1 MEASTMADQSSG
13 PLGLPPTVWV
23 VIIVGL
29 AGALAATQH
38 PFQDVRP
45 GDPTTSAYRHAPS
58 EDQDIE
64 ARQWEDPFSAVAIA
78 RRAAT
83 KSGSASSPPADDSHT
98 TRRLNADRTK
108 EPSDRTKDPAHL
120 LVVGVMVPGA
130 PYADDIETRR
140 RTRYAI
146 LAGLY
151 QEGYVPDDSEHIG
164 FIFLPE
170 LSTEIPNAHNIAAY
184 EWLHA
189 ENDWLHAEMSAH
201 PARNP
206 RILLLWLDQDG
217 FRDRPLARFSLIVGD
232 IAGDA
237 PLDAVS
243 AVIIGPADSAG
254 LQAMSTELDQ
264 GPQNDCEL
272 IAATRRHISI
282 YSPRATAL
290 DWLIVSDQVKS
301 RYSDMANDQ
310 NADHFHD
317 RCANVTLYR
326 TVASDFT
333 VVSALYKELQYRGVR
348 NVGEIALVTERDTL
362 YARLISRYF
371 NNCEGTKRVKDRY
384 TVTWSGEGEDAPS
397 TDAADDKIQ
406 PQCFTYLRGLDGL
419 APPAPNSADT
429 AQSSSDT
436 KSATTP
442 SAPPAP
448 LAQESATGQ
457 GQFDYLRRLATTLA
471 SARDDPA
478 CGRVAR
484 ILALG
489 GEPGEGEHACGRNI
503 KAIGVVGSDIY
514 DKLLV
519 LQALR
524 PAFPRYIFFTT
535 DLDARLTDGQNL
547 QWTRGMIVGSS
558 LGLSLRPELQQ
569 SVPPFRDSYQTA
581 TYYSTRQAVRQFID
595 AQAEPSEEQDKEA
608 RELAA
613 IDLFWTGRPHV
624 FEIGRTQAFDLSAR
638 KDSSSP
644 CKKLRKCPSI
654 AAWRQ
659 PPMWSTGSF
668 SVYLMCAGV
677 AMLMVCLAAGAA
689 MGKTWIMSLASPTGA
704 LARKRLSAAL
714 GSLVIFACLAMIAW
728 SILVHALIDGGRRIP
743 TPIFSGA
750 SHWTAGIVEALSIV
764 LVVTLVLRGQ
774 RVLGTNAAE
783 MLRSFKIPRDAP
795 TLIDKYRSWLTVS
808 GNHRR
813 WKERLWFPI
822 RQLSGNKKD
831 PLVRSAA
838 EAATSA
844 PTPLDEISELE
855 ALIGQYLYRGRWS
868 ARFLRVLILTVIS
881 SIVLVALEYLLMV
894 FEFNLGISLVNG
906 FALIDFHYVER
917 GIENVISFINLLA
930 IQFLIFWVADALFL
944 TRSFALA
951 LAKDRSHWP
960 DDVLKE
966 KAQELGLCKSWTAMW
981 LNLRLIA
988 WRTGRV
994 ANLIWYP
1001 SIMIALMAGAA
1012 LTVEFGELGFA
1023 SNPIALVISAAFV
1036 IGAAV
1041 MLRRV
1046 AESWRNDVLF
1056 RLDDG
1061 RLRALGTPGANQ
1073 QVPQLDCLSERVRAL
1088 SEGAFAP
1095 YSQQP
1100 LVRAVLVP
1108 AITYGTTVGLQ
1119 YLHING

>member
-1 MEASTMADQSSG
+1 MADQSSG

-45 GDPTTSAYRHAPS
+45 GDATTPAYRHAPS

-78 RRAAT
+78 RRVTQST
-83 KSGSASSPPADDSHT
+83 KGGSASSPSDDDSHST
-98 TRRLNADRTK
+98 TRLSADRL
-108 EPSDRTKDPAHL
+108 KDPGHM
-120 LVVGVMVPGA
+120 LVLGAMVPGA

-140 RTRYAI
+140 RTRYAV

-170 LSTEIPNAHNIAAY
+170 LSTESRHAHNIAAY
-184 EWLHA
+184 EWLHR
-189 ENDWLHAEMSAH
+189 ETSDHA
-201 PARNP
+201 ARHP

-217 FRDRPLARFSLIVGD
+217 FRDRPLARFSLIVGE
-232 IAGDA
+232 IAEDA

-243 AVIIGPADSAG
+243 GVIVGPADSAG
-254 LQAMSTELDQ
+254 LKAMSTELDQ
-264 GPQNDCEL
+264 GPKNDCQA

-301 RYSDMANDQ
+301 RFPDTENDQ
-310 NADHFHD
+310 HADHFHD
-317 RCANVTLYR
+317 RCANVNLYR

-333 VVSALYKELQYRGVR
+333 VVRAVYKELQYRGIR
-348 NVGEIALVTERDTL
+348 DVGDIALVTERDTL

-371 NNCEGTKRVKDRY
+371 NGCNGTAPVHDRF
-384 TVTWSGEGEDAPS
+384 TVTKFVGEEDAS
-397 TDAADDKIQ
+397 DDDGGDDRTQ

-419 APPAPNSADT
+419 APPAPNAGD
-429 AQSSSDT
+429 AAPSSEA
-436 KSATTP
+436 KSGATGG
-442 SAPPAP
+442 AAPAP
-448 LAQESATGQ
+448 LAHESATGQ
-457 GQFDYLRRLATTLA
+457 GQFDYLRRLATALA
-471 SARDDPA
+471 STRDDPA
-478 CGRVAR
+478 CGRVAK
-484 ILALG
+484 ILTLG
-489 GEPGEGEHACGRNI
+489 DESEESEHRCGRRI

-524 PAFPRYIFFTT
+524 RAFPRYIFFTT
-535 DLDARLTDGQNL
+535 DLDARLTDAQNL
-547 QWTRGMIVGSS
+547 EWTRGLVIGSS
-558 LGLSLRPELQQ
+558 LGLSLRPELQK

-581 TYYSTRQAVRQFID
+581 TYYSTMLSVQQFLD
-595 AQAEPSEEQDKEA
+595 ADARLSEEKEK
-608 RELAA
+608 AA
-613 IDLFWTGRPHV
+613 IEPAEIDLSWTRRPHV
-624 FEIGRTQAFDLSAR
+624 FEIGRTQAFDLSAYR
-638 KDSSSP
+638 DSSGP
-644 CKKLRKCPSI
+644 CAKIIECRSI

-659 PPMWSTGSF
+659 PPMWSAGSF
-668 SVYLMCAGV
+668 SFYLICAG
-677 AMLMVCLAAGAA
+677 MVVLTVFLATGAA
-689 MGKTWIMSLASPTGA
+689 MGKTWIANLASPAAAPRRRLFVVA
-704 LARKRLSAAL
+704 LSP
-714 GSLVIFACLAMIAW
+714 VITAFFAVIAW
-728 SILVHALIDGGRRIP
+728 AVLVDALTNHGRRIP

-750 SHWTAGIVEALSIV
+750 SHWTAGIVEALSIL
-764 LVVTLVLRGQ
+764 LVVTLVIRGQ

-783 MLRSFKIPRDAP
+783 MLAAFKFPRDAS
-795 TLIDKYRSWLTVS
+795 TLIDKYRSWLMMS

-822 RQLSGNKKD
+822 RRLSGNKKD
-831 PLVRSAA
+831 PLVRSDA
-838 EAATSA
+838 EGAKST
-844 PTPLDEISELE
+844 PTPFDEISELE
-855 ALIGQYLYRGRWS
+855 ALVGQYLYRGRRS
-868 ARFLRVLILTVIS
+868 ARLVRVGIATVIS
-881 SIVLVALEYLLMV
+881 SCVLLALEYMLMV

-906 FALIDFHYVER
+906 FAFVDFHYVER
-917 GIENVISFINLLA
+917 GIESVISFMNLLA

-944 TRSFALA
+944 TRSFVLA
-951 LAKDRSHWP
+951 LAKDRPHWP
-960 DDVLKE
+960 DEILE
-966 KAQELGLCKSWTAMW
+966 KRARELGLCKSWAAMW
-981 LNLRLIA
+981 FDMRLIA

-1023 SNPIALVISAAFV
+1023 SNPIALVISAGFV
-1036 IGAAV
+1036 ICAAV

-1046 AESWRNDVLF
+1046 AESWRSDVIC
-1056 RLDDG
+1056 RLDDD
-1061 RLRALGTPGANQ
+1061 RLRALGTPGASGQ
-1073 QVPQLDCLSERVRAL
+1073 QVSQLSCLSERVRAL
-1088 SEGAFAP
+1088 AEGAFAP

-1108 AITYGTTVGLQ
+1108 AITYGATVGLQ

>member
-1 MEASTMADQSSG
+1 MADQSSS

-45 GDPTTSAYRHAPS
+45 GDPTTSAYRHVPS

-64 ARQWEDPFSAVAIA
+64 ARQWEDPLSAVAIA
-78 RRAAT
+78 RRAAQST
-83 KSGSASSPPADDSHT
+83 KAGSTSPPSNDDHT
-98 TRRLNADRTK
+98 LNRLNMDRL
-108 EPSDRTKDPAHL
+108 KDPAHV
-120 LVVGVMVPGA
+120 LVVGAMVSGA

-140 RTRYAI
+140 RTRYAV

-164 FIFLPE
+164 FVFLPE
-170 LSTEIPNAHNIAAY
+170 LPTEIPLAHNIAAY
-184 EWLHA
+184 EWLHTEMPA
-189 ENDWLHAEMSAH
+189 HA
-201 PARNP
+201 ARNP

-217 FRDRPLARFSLIVGD
+217 FRDRPLARFSLIVGE

-237 PLDAVS
+237 PMDAVS

-254 LQAMSTELDQ
+254 LKAMSTELDE
-264 GPQNDCEL
+264 GTQNDCQL

-301 RYSDMANDQ
+301 RFPDTANDQ
-310 NADHFHD
+310 DADHFHD

-326 TVASDFT
+326 TVSSDFT
-333 VVSALYKELQYRGVR
+333 VVSALYQELQYRGVR
-348 NVGEIALVTERDTL
+348 NVGEIALITERDTL

-371 NNCEGTKRVKDRY
+371 NNCEGTRRVKDRF
-384 TVTWSGEGEDAPS
+384 TVTGLGEDEGAS
-397 TDAADDKIQ
+397 VIDAADDKIQ

-419 APPAPNSADT
+419 APPAPNSGDA

-436 KSATTP
+436 KSGATP
-442 SAPPAP
+442 GAPAAP
-448 LAQESATGQ
+448 LTQESATGQ
-457 GQFDYLRRLATTLA
+457 GQFDYLRRLATALA

-478 CGRVAR
+478 CGRMAR

-489 GEPGEGEHACGRNI
+489 GVPGEGEHVCGRQI

-547 QWTRGMIVGSS
+547 QWTRGMVVGSS
-558 LGLSLRPELQQ
+558 LGLSLRPELQE

-581 TYYSTRQAVRQFID
+581 TYYSTRQAVHQFID
-595 AQAEPSEEQDKEA
+595 AEAEPIDEKDKEA
-608 RELAA
+608 RDLTA
-613 IDLFWTGRPHV
+613 IDLFWTRRPHV
-624 FEIGRTQAFDLSAR
+624 FEIGRTQAFDLSAH

-668 SVYLMCAGV
+668 SVYLICAGIAV
-677 AMLMVCLAAGAA
+677 LTVCLAAGAA
-689 MGKTWIMSLASPTGA
+689 MGKTWIMNLALPTGA
-704 LARKRLSAAL
+704 PAAAARKRLFVAL
-714 GSLVIFACLAMIAW
+714 GSLVIAACSAIIAW
-728 SILVHALIDGGRRIP
+728 SVLVHALADGGRRIP

-774 RVLGTNAAE
+774 RMLGTNAAE
-783 MLRSFKIPRDAP
+783 MLRAFKIPRDGP
-795 TLIDKYRSWLTVS
+795 TLIDKYRSWLTLS

-822 RQLSGNKKD
+822 RRLSGNKKD
-831 PLVRSAA
+831 PLVRSTTEVAKL
-838 EAATSA
+838 A

-855 ALIGQYLYRGRWS
+855 ALVGQYLYRGRWS
-868 ARFLRVLILTVIS
+868 ARFVRVGIATVIS
-881 SIVLVALEYLLMV
+881 SCVLLALEYILMV

-906 FALIDFHYVER
+906 FAFVDFHYVER
-917 GIENVISFINLLA
+917 GIESVISFMNLLA

-951 LAKDRSHWP
+951 LAKDRPHWP
-960 DDVLKE
+960 DDVLK
-966 KAQELGLCKSWTAMW
+966 KGSQELGLCKSSAAMW
-981 LNLRLIA
+981 FNLRLIA

-1023 SNPIALVISAAFV
+1023 SNPIALVISAGFV
-1036 IGAAV
+1036 ICAAV

-1046 AESWRNDVLF
+1046 AESWRSDVLF
-1056 RLDDG
+1056 RLDDE
-1061 RLRALGTPGANQ
+1061 RLCALGTPGASQ
-1073 QVPQLDCLSERVRAL
+1073 QVAQLECLSERVGAL
-1088 SEGAFAP
+1088 ADGAFAP

-1108 AITYGTTVGLQ
+1108 AITYGATAGLQ
-1119 YLHING
+1119 YLHIGS